1 MTHCCDTDRWSHIKM
16 KQANL
21 VKICIIVGIVLLISG
36 CRETEFNYN
45 CGLSASTPTGLRITN
60 NTTREI
66 DVTLK
71 VKENNLNEFKQ
82 LTLSPAKS
90 EMLCIEYE
98 GPITDGIYI
107 DFENQSTIIKLKPQ
121 QLNEFA
127 MKERKLN

>member
-1 MTHCCDTDRWSHIKM
+1 M
-16 KQANL
+16 
-21 VKICIIVGIVLLISG
+21 KICIIVGIVLLISG

-98 GPITDGIYI
+98 GPITNGIYI
-107 DFENQSTIIKLKPQ
+107 DFENQSTIIKLKLQ